1 MPRKSPEG
9 ALLLGVRR
17 ALEIA
22 ADASRA
28 AAMKAYMKS
37 VMPYHGV
44 PMPQVRAICK
54 QAFASL
60 SFPTQA
66 TWEREVRALWTG
78 ARFREERYAAI
89 ALTAVRAARTYQTPD
104 AMPLYEMMIT
114 SGAWWDLVDELA
126 TNRVG
131 AILRAYP
138 ETMRPLMRRWSKDAD
153 MWKRRTSIICQT
165 RARAETDLDLLYAC
179 IEPSIEM
186 GGAPPQAPERL
197 RLESLRCA
205 PRFSIAS
212 REFFLRK
219 AIGWALREYAHVDP
233 EEVARYVRRNESRL
247 SGLSKREALKHA
259 GRVTNRKARRRKT
272 TG

>member
-1 MPRKSPEG
+1 MPRKSLDG
-9 ALLLGVRR
+9 ALLLGVRH
-17 ALEIA
+17 ALANA

-44 PMPQVRAICK
+44 PMPRVRAICK
-54 QAFASL
+54 QAFAPL
-60 SFPTQA
+60 SFPTRA

-78 ARFREERYAAI
+78 ARFREERYAAV
-89 ALTAVRAARTYQTPD
+89 ALTAVRAARPYQTPE
-104 AMPLYEMMIT
+104 AIPLYEMMIT

-131 AILRAYP
+131 AILHTHQQP
-138 ETMRPLMRRWSKDAD
+138 TRPLMRRWSKDAD

-179 IEPSIEM
+179 IEPSI
-186 GGAPPQAPERL
+186 
-197 RLESLRCA
+197 
-205 PRFSIAS
+205 AS

-233 EEVARYVRRNESRL
+233 QEVARYVRRNESRL

-259 GRVTNRKARRRKT
+259 GRVTSRKARRRKT